1 MRVALLS
8 TNDIAGG
15 AAIVTLRLTHA
26 LRRAGVEATMVA
38 ARRSGDDPVVAAAG
52 SGARF
57 ALASY
62 AERLKILSLI
72 HI

>member
-38 ARRSGDDPVVAAAG
+38 RAAVAMTLRWRRPAPGRVSPWRRMPSV
-52 SGARF
+52 
-57 ALASY
+57 
-62 AERLKILSLI
+62 
-72 HI
+72 